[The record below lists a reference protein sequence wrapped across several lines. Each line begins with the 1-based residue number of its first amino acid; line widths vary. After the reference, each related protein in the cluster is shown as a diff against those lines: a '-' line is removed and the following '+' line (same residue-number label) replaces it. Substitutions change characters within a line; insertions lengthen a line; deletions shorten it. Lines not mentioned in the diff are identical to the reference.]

1 MSQHTTRRD
10 VICLAAAAVV
20 STVAGKPAVASS
32 GIPRATTTADA
43 GSLTDLAREWHGLR
57 PRIEA
62 STTDEEAE
70 PLFERATAIEEEI
83 RARNA
88 RTPADA
94 LAMLEVART
103 DMVQFKFSGLAY
115 GESGDD
121 GDRLALWSIDNA
133 VRILQG
139 LA

>member
-1 MSQHTTRRD
+1 MSQHSTRRD
-10 VICLAAAAVV
+10 MISLAAAVV

-43 GSLTDLAREWHGLR
+43 GSLTELAREWHALK

-62 STTDEEAE
+62 TTTDAVAE

-83 RARNA
+83 RSRNA

-103 DMVQFKFSGLAY
+103 DMVQFKFADVAY

-121 GDRLALWSIDNA
+121 GDRLALSAIDNA
-133 VRILQG
+133 LRVLRA

>member
-1 MSQHTTRRD
+1 M
-10 VICLAAAAVV
+10 VCLAAAALVG
-20 STVAGKPAVASS
+20 TVAATPAIASS
-32 GIPRATTTADA
+32 APLPSPTTTPDA
-43 GSLTDLAREWHGLR
+43 GSLTGLAREWHGLR

-62 STTDEEAE
+62 STTDAEAE
-70 PLFERATAIEEEI
+70 PLFDRATAIEEEI
-83 RARNA
+83 RSRNA

-103 DMVQFKFSGLAY
+103 DMVQFKFADVAY

-121 GDRLALWSIDNA
+121 GDRLALSAIDNA
-133 VRILQG
+133 LRVLRA